1 MKRHEIAIARLQLTR
16 ILRTHACA
24 TVTMPCLTLI
34 CLSMV
39 FSLGCGDDPTSNGNK
54 IVYQAPAQS
63 RAMWVLEPAT
73 IGIGDVATL
82 ELAVV
87 TRPNHRVLPFAT
99 PKDVSGIWI
108 LEVET
113 LPVASEP
120 NRWVH
125 RTRVRIRPREVGQ
138 FDWPATPIEVEGDG
152 VVETLTAD
160 GLTVEVVS
168 IIPRY
173 IGKLT
178 PFGLGPELAEPT
190 RSRPW
195 MWAAGGAGFALGCLG
210 LLWLA
215 RRESNRPQTTAS
227 SLPPGVPAW
236 ETALEAIEVA
246 LDQVDR
252 DPIRAC
258 ESASVALRCYM
269 DQRFGS
275 AATTHTI
282 ASTTEELERT
292 TPPFAATSR
301 WPGFVLLLRRLDRFR
316 FPAPT
321 GVASAQAGAR
331 EIIRDAASFVRD
343 TIPVEVAR

>member
-1 MKRHEIAIARLQLTR
+1 
-16 ILRTHACA
+16 
-24 TVTMPCLTLI
+24 
-34 CLSMV
+34 
-39 FSLGCGDDPTSNGNK
+39 
-54 IVYQAPAQS
+54 
-63 RAMWVLEPAT
+63 
-73 IGIGDVATL
+73 
-82 ELAVV
+82 
-87 TRPNHRVLPFAT
+87 
-99 PKDVSGIWI
+99 
-108 LEVET
+108 
-113 LPVASEP
+113 
-120 NRWVH
+120 
-125 RTRVRIRPREVGQ
+125 
-138 FDWPATPIEVEGDG
+138 
-152 VVETLTAD
+152 
-160 GLTVEVVS
+160 
-168 IIPRY
+168 
-173 IGKLT
+173 
-178 PFGLGPELAEPT
+178 
-190 RSRPW
+190 